1 MKRNIIITLALL
13 AGFFT
18 SCNSFLDIDPL
29 DKVQKDKLTASEKGL
44 STLLANVYQRIPM
57 EDYNYIPLN
66 NFNYRTYM
74 GGNNAT
80 SIAMY
85 TDEALKADGGPFG
98 RESFSYW
105 PYGDIRQVNTF
116 IETVKEAAGKG
127 TVSAAEADRLTGEAV
142 FARAYIYFALAKRY
156 GGVPIIDRVQ
166 DGDYETSGA
175 ESLFVPRS
183 TEKETWTFVLD
194 EFQKAADLLPE
205 TSSQEFR
212 ATKYAAYAMLSRA
225 ALHAA
230 SVAKYWNEA
239 PLDGEAVKK
248 ELVGMKGTDADA
260 FYQRCIDASEKV
272 IASNKY
278 ALYEAN
284 PASPAAAAAN
294 FQKLFRDG
302 ANTSEYIFGRGYADG
317 SIYSNQGHSFA
328 QRFTLHQVN
337 PGTLY
342 HGRFNPTLDIVDLF
356 EDYTDNGTGASA
368 PIVTRESGD
377 EKPVEH
383 FGNPNYSFDVKSMNL
398 KKYDT
403 PYAPFENKDARLLAS
418 IVVPGSTY
426 GGTKIILQ
434 GGMIN
439 TKGESVIYRNESD
452 VLNGETY
459 YALGGQTNDQVSG
472 FVNIGAGESGN
483 WSTTGFGIRKFLPE
497 GESVKTQDW
506 SSTFTFIDIR
516 LAEIYL
522 NYAEAQVESGKGEAS
537 KAKKYLNALRHRAGH
552 TDDIPLTLAN
562 VLKERR
568 VELTFE
574 GQRYWDLMRRREFHK
589 EFASNRIRMA
599 LVPMIDLTGAEPK
612 YVFVRAYQLPDE
624 NRNGCTFQTIDYYGG
639 IPNASSDGQV
649 NNPGR

>member
-18 SCNSFLDIDPL
+18 SCNSFLELDPL

-44 STLLANVYQRIPM
+44 NSLLANVYQRMPM
-57 EDYNYIPLN
+57 EDYNYVPSNGL
-66 NFNYRTYM
+66 NYRTYM
-74 GGNNAT
+74 GGSNANN
-80 SIAMY
+80 IAMY

-98 RESFSYW
+98 REGFSYW

-127 TVSAAEADRLTGEAV
+127 TISAEQADRLTGEAIFV
-142 FARAYIYFALAKRY
+142 RAYIYFALAKRY

-194 EFQKAADLLPE
+194 DFQRAADLLPE

-212 ATKYAAYAMLSRA
+212 ATKYAAYAMISRA

-239 PLDGEAVKK
+239 PLAGEAVDKG
-248 ELVGMKGTDADA
+248 LVGMGKSDADA
-260 FYQRCIDASEKV
+260 FYQRCIEASEMV
-272 IASNKY
+272 IGSNRY
-278 ALYEAN
+278 ALYEAE

-294 FQKLFRDG
+294 FQNLFREG
-302 ANTSEYIFGRGYADG
+302 AKTSEYIFGRGYADG
-317 SIYSNQGHSFA
+317 SLYSNQGHSFA
-328 QRFTLHQVN
+328 QRFSLHQFN

-368 PIVTRESGD
+368 PIVTRESGE

-383 FGNPNYSFDVKSMNL
+383 FGNPNYTFNVAAMDL

-418 IVVPGSTY
+418 IIVPGSTY

-434 GGMIN
+434 GGMLN
-439 TKGESVIYRNESD
+439 TKGEPVIYKNESD

-483 WSTTGFGIRKFLPE
+483 WSTTGFGLRKFLPE
-497 GESVKTQDW
+497 GETIKSPDLT
-506 SSTFTFIDIR
+506 STFTWIDIR

-522 NYAEAQVESGKGEAS
+522 NYAEAQVESGKGSATD
-537 KAKKYLNALRHRAGH
+537 AAKYLNALRKRAGH
-552 TDDIPLTLAN
+552 TDNIPLTLEN